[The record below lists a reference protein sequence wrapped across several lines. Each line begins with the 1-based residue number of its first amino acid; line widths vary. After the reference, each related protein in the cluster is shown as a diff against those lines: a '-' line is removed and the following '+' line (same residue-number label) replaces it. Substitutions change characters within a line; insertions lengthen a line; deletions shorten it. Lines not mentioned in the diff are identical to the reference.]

1 MAELSRAPSKI
12 VHLLAQNQ
20 NAVVKVLFSQNMSS
34 TPVEQLHHYVI
45 VSELP
50 RGKVVLEIGLGDG
63 RGSSLVVQ
71 AARQIVR
78 MGIMTGLVDAL
89 KIVAE
94 RDRTLSELTMRLLAT

>member
-1 MAELSRAPSKI
+1 M
-12 VHLLAQNQ
+12 
-20 NAVVKVLFSQNMSS
+20 VKVPSSQNMSS
-34 TPVEQLHHYVI
+34 TSVEQLHRYAI
-45 VSELP
+45 ASELA

-63 RGSSLVVQ
+63 RGSILVIQ

>member
-1 MAELSRAPSKI
+1 M
-12 VHLLAQNQ
+12 
-20 NAVVKVLFSQNMSS
+20 VVKVLSPQNMSS
-34 TPVEQLHHYVI
+34 TFVEQLHRYAI
-45 VSELP
+45 AGELA

-94 RDRTLSELTMRLLAT
+94 RDRTLSELTMRLRAT

>member
-1 MAELSRAPSKI
+1 
-12 VHLLAQNQ
+12 V
-20 NAVVKVLFSQNMSS
+20 VVKVLSPQNMSS
-34 TPVEQLHHYVI
+34 TSVEQRHRYAI
-45 VSELP
+45 AGELA

-78 MGIMTGLVDAL
+78 MGIMTGLVDPL